1 VISLQW
7 RATCNFLLHVFE
19 NSMEQRIAYLLQKC
33 SNNNLTATEEAELNA
48 FFLDENNREL
58 FNREAGVLVAGM
70 SADPE
75 ISKDTWEPVLLQ
87 VLQADKVFE
96 KEVAVRKVG
105 YRSWWPYVAAAVLTG
120 VLMGWA
126 YWGMNHRKQ
135 APTLLASHIGP
146 GTNKAVLQLSNG
158 SRIVLSDIGNGV
170 VGQQGA
176 AQVVKMDSGFVAYQ
190 AATTGSNDAVTF
202 NTLTTPR
209 GGQFKIMLPDGSL
222 VWLNAASALRYP
234 AVFTGNKRV
243 VELSGEA
250 YFEVAANDRQPFY
263 VKSKGQEVMVLGT
276 SFNINAY
283 DDEPVMTTTL
293 LSGKVKVSGAAFSGV
308 MQPGEQIQRKGNDNW
323 QLVKEVDT
331 DNVMAWKKGLF
342 SFNRADVTTVMRQ
355 LARWYDV
362 TVIFETKNRQQQ
374 FMGEIPRNV
383 SLDKAL
389 EILKFSDI
397 HTVVTGRTIKIID

>member
-1 VISLQW
+1 
-7 RATCNFLLHVFE
+7 
-19 NSMEQRIAYLLQKC
+19 MEQRIAYLLQKC
-33 SNNNLTATEEAELNA
+33 SNNDLTATEEAELNA
-48 FFLDENNREL
+48 FFLEENNREL
-58 FNREAGVLVAGM
+58 FNREAADLLAATP
-70 SADPE
+70 ADPE
-75 ISKDTWEPVLLQ
+75 INNTAWEPLLVN
-87 VLQADKVFE
+87 VLQADKLFE
-96 KEVAVRKVG
+96 REVTIRKVS
-105 YRSWWPYVAAAVLTG
+105 YWWQYAAAAVLTG
-120 VLMGWA
+120 VLVGLL
-126 YWGMNHRKQ
+126 YWWMNDPK
-135 APTLLASHIGP
+135 PVLMPLASQIGP
-146 GTNKAVLQLSNG
+146 GTNKAILQLSNG
-158 SRIVLSDIGNGV
+158 SRIVLADIQNGV

-176 AQVVKMDSGFVAYQ
+176 VQVVKLDSGFVAYQ
-190 AATTGSNDAVTF
+190 AGKINSSEAVEF

-222 VWLNAASALRYP
+222 VWLNAASSLKYP
-234 AVFTGNKRV
+234 AVFTGDKRL
-243 VELSGEA
+243 VELTGEA
-250 YFEVAANDRQPFY
+250 YFEVAANARQPFY

-283 DDEPVMTTTL
+283 DDEPVATTTL

-308 MQPGEQIQRKGNDNW
+308 MQPGEQMQRKGSDNW
-323 QLVKEVDT
+323 QLIKDVDT
-331 DNVMAWKKGLF
+331 DNVTAWKKGLF

-397 HTVVTGRTIKIID
+397 HYVVTGRTIKIID